1 MNFYFIGL
9 DIAKDTFV
17 ASIYHRP
24 KESVL
29 TKENI
34 SNDKHGYDELII
46 WLNEHRINKTNCQ
59 VCLEATGVYSQGV
72 SYYLLAQGYKVSV
85 ECPLKVKR
93 AFHPVGHKSDPVDS
107 RQIAEY
113 AYRFQD
119 ELIPWQPKEE
129 LLEKIRQ
136 LLTLRE
142 EFTRQKSATK
152 CSMKAYTLERV
163 QLALIKDAQEET
175 LESLERQIARIDK
188 ELDKLIR
195 EDPHI
200 HNRFDNLK
208 SIPGFGM
215 LLATHLLVMTDNFN
229 KIEEYR
235 PLAAFVGIVPYE
247 YTSGTSVYKRPHIRH
262 YGPKTSR
269 KLLRLAAQS
278 VATHDASFRRYYL
291 RKLEEG
297 KAKALVLNN
306 IANKLLKVACAIVR
320 DNTRYIKEHRS
331 IHPMYVKST

>member
-1 MNFYFIGL
+1 
-9 DIAKDTFV
+9 
-17 ASIYHRP
+17 
-24 KESVL
+24 
-29 TKENI
+29 
-34 SNDKHGYDELII
+34 
-46 WLNEHRINKTNCQ
+46 
-59 VCLEATGVYSQGV
+59 
-72 SYYLLAQGYKVSV
+72 
-85 ECPLKVKR
+85 VKR
-93 AFHPVGHKSDPVDS
+93 AFHPAGHKSDPVDS
-107 RQIAEY
+107 REIAEY

-119 ELIPWQPKEE
+119 ELIPWKPKDD

-136 LLTLRE
+136 LLSVRE
-142 EFTRQKSATK
+142 QFVKQQTAIKNAIAAYRLEQVQVSLIV
-152 CSMKAYTLERV
+152 KAHR
-163 QLALIKDAQEET
+163 ET
-175 LESLERQIARIDK
+175 LGQLERQIKRIDK
-188 ELDKLIR
+188 EIERLIK

-200 HNRFDNLK
+200 RNRFDSLK

-229 KIEEYR
+229 RIEEYR
-235 PLAAFVGIVPYE
+235 PLASFVGIVPYE
-247 YTSGTSVYKRPHIRH
+247 YKSGTSVYRRPHIRH
-262 YGPKTSR
+262 YGPKASR

>member
-1 MNFYFIGL
+1 MNLYFIGI

-17 ASIYHRP
+17 ASIFHKP
-24 KESVL
+24 KETVL
-29 TKENI
+29 TKENL
-34 SNDKHGYDELII
+34 SNDKHGYDELIL
-46 WLNEHRINKTNCQ
+46 WLGEHGITRSNCQ

-72 SYYLLAQGYKVSV
+72 SYYLTTQGYQVSV

-93 AFHPVGHKSDPVDS
+93 AFHPAGHKSDPVDS

-119 ELIPWQPKEE
+119 ELIPWKPKDD

-136 LLTLRE
+136 LLSVRE
-142 EFTRQKSATK
+142 QFVKQQTAIKNAIAAYRLEQVQVSLIV
-152 CSMKAYTLERV
+152 KAHR
-163 QLALIKDAQEET
+163 ET
-175 LESLERQIARIDK
+175 LGQLERQIKRIDK
-188 ELDKLIR
+188 EIERLIK

-200 HNRFDNLK
+200 RNRFDSLK

-215 LLATHLLVMTDNFN
+215 LLATHLLVMSDNFN
-229 KIEEYR
+229 RIEEYR
-235 PLAAFVGIVPYE
+235 RLASYIGIVPYE
-247 YTSGTSVYKRPHIRH
+247 YRSGSSVHKRPRIRH
-262 YGPKTSR
+262 YGPSASR

-278 VATHDASFRRYYL
+278 VATHDKTFRRYYL
-291 RKLEEG
+291 RKQAEG

-331 IHPMYVKST
+331 IHPMYVNIT

>member
-1 MNFYFIGL
+1 L
-9 DIAKDTFV
+9 R
-17 ASIYHRP
+17 IY
-24 KESVL
+24 L
-29 TKENI
+29 
-34 SNDKHGYDELII
+34 L
-46 WLNEHRINKTNCQ
+46 RIPLRK
-59 VCLEATGVYSQGV
+59 VKKLRLYLSSLRGALQGV

-113 AYRFQD
+113 TYRFQD
-119 ELIPWQPKEE
+119 ELIPWQPKGE

-142 EFTRQKSATK
+142 QFVKQQTALKNAIAAYRLEQVQVPLIV
-152 CSMKAYTLERV
+152 KAHRE
-163 QLALIKDAQEET
+163 ALGQ
-175 LESLERQIARIDK
+175 LERQIARIDK
-188 ELDKLIR
+188 ELDKLIK

-200 HNRFDNLK
+200 RNRFDNLK

-215 LLATHLLVMTDNFN
+215 LLATHLLVMSDNFN

-235 PLAAFVGIVPYE
+235 PLASFIGIVPYE
-247 YTSGTSVYKRPHIRH
+247 YRSGTSVYKRPHIRH

-278 VATHDASFRRYYL
+278 VATHDVSFRRYYL
-291 RKLEEG
+291 RKLAEG

>member
-1 MNFYFIGL
+1 L
-9 DIAKDTFV
+9 R
-17 ASIYHRP
+17 IY
-24 KESVL
+24 L
-29 TKENI
+29 
-34 SNDKHGYDELII
+34 L
-46 WLNEHRINKTNCQ
+46 RIPLRK
-59 VCLEATGVYSQGV
+59 VKKLRLYLSSLRGALQGV

-113 AYRFQD
+113 TYRFQD

-142 EFTRQKSATK
+142 QFVKQQTALKNAIAAYRLEQVQVPLIV
-152 CSMKAYTLERV
+152 KAHRE
-163 QLALIKDAQEET
+163 ALGQ
-175 LESLERQIARIDK
+175 LERQIARIDK
-188 ELDKLIR
+188 ELDKLIK

-200 HNRFDNLK
+200 RNRFDNLK

-229 KIEEYR
+229 RIEEYR
-235 PLAAFVGIVPYE
+235 PLASFIGIVPYE
-247 YTSGTSVYKRPHIRH
+247 YRSGTSVYKRPHIRH

-291 RKLEEG
+291 RKLAEG